1 MKKCMYL
8 KARNQY
14 GEYVTVFE
22 VVGNTARTSDGFYHI
37 TKLFFNGKSLLTENE
52 QLRKTDSA
60 TNVSI
65 DTTN

>member
-14 GEYVTVFE
+14 GEYVIVFE
-22 VVGNTARTSDGFYHI
+22 VIGNTARTSDGLYHI

-52 QLRKTDSA
+52 
-60 TNVSI
+60 
-65 DTTN
+65 